1 LIKCGAFDSL
11 DKNRAALLSKY
22 ESVLNRASKYI
33 KGQTTLFGDIQ
44 DIYENE
50 ESNDLPVE
58 DFSKEQMLRMEKE
71 MNLNEYLLLQ
81 EAVSTTALEREMT
94 EEEVIAVHDSIMNK
108 LWGTND

>member
-1 LIKCGAFDSL
+1 MFMDSL
-11 DKNRAALLSKY
+11 LLQ
-22 ESVLNRASKYI
+22 N
-33 KGQTTLFGDIQ
+33 TTIWLYSHGTGLYDSLCTI
-44 DIYENE
+44 
-50 ESNDLPVE
+50 L
-58 DFSKEQMLRMEKE
+58 LRMEKE